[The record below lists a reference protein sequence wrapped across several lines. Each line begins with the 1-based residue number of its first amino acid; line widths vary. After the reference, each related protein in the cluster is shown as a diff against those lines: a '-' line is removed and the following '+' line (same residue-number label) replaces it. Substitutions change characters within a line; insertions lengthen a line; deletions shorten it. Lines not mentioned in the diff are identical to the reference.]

1 MSRKIPTQAIRR
13 YIMLIYLVVG
23 AAASC
28 SNSNSEVE
36 NLRTEIEGLRA
47 EVAKFKA
54 GGSRTD
60 GVGAKAIR
68 GRFVSG
74 GSLVKTITF
83 DPDAMVATLESP
95 LFYMSSGK
103 IAYSYRA
110 TLTKIYIRDPQKGD
124 IPFTIK
130 DKDTIVCEM
139 KIIGDVYRRAARS
152 DGVEAFEA
160 FVAHWKAMVIIIRD
174 NKDDCA
180 AIFSGVTEYVDKHKE
195 EMRALDALL
204 KKDGFD
210 KAKTVKKLYQTWEKI
225 LPKTITEEIKE
236 RCPGTLKKTLAVFAA
251 AGKN

>member
-95 LFYMSSGK
+95 LFLMTSGK
-103 IAYSYRA
+103 MAYSYKA
-110 TLTKIYIRDPQKGD
+110 TPTKIYVRDPQKGD
-124 IPFTIK
+124 ITFTIK
-130 DKDTIVCEM
+130 DKNTIVCEM
-139 KIIGDVYRRAARS
+139 KIIGDVYRRAAVGG
-152 DGVEAFEA
+152 DEALEA
-160 FVAHWKAMVIIIRD
+160 QWKVIDARWKTIMTIFRD

-180 AIFSGVTEYVDKHKE
+180 SMLNGVTEYKDKHE
-195 EMRALDALL
+195 DTRRALKALPENE
-204 KKDGFD
+204 
-210 KAKTVKKLYQTWEKI
+210 KAKLQEMLYQTMEKD
-225 LPKTITEEIKE
+225 KTFLEEVRR
-236 RCPGTLKKTLAVFAA
+236 RCPGVFAA
-251 AGKN
+251 MMAIK